1 MRLVIDDV
9 GSSRAT
15 LHSFVHYSSLSE
27 TERSRDAS
35 LAEATMGC
43 APSAPRRAPAKT
55 KTESRESA
63 WRATGI
69 VALRDSN
76 LRELPDKLFD
86 ADGESR

>member
-1 MRLVIDDV
+1 
-9 GSSRAT
+9 
-15 LHSFVHYSSLSE
+15 
-27 TERSRDAS
+27 
-35 LAEATMGC
+35 MGC

-86 ADGESR
+86 ADGELRDCATWTRRTIKSSAFPERLKRGTSRVSCSRRTS

>member
-1 MRLVIDDV
+1 
-9 GSSRAT
+9 
-15 LHSFVHYSSLSE
+15 
-27 TERSRDAS
+27 
-35 LAEATMGC
+35 MGC

-86 ADGESR
+86 ADGEFALKLRNVDATNNKIQRIPREIGN